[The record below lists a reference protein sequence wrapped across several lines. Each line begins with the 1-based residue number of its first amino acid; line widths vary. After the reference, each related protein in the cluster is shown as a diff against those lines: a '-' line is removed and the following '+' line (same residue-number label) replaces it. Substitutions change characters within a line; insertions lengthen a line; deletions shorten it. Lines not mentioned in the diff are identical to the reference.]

1 VLHALHRIRSRGTYQ
16 LVAAHFNHGLRG
28 SESDRDERFVRELC
42 RRLKIEL
49 VVERAEGL
57 KSANL
62 EEHARELRYG
72 FLNRAADAVR
82 AQFIMLGHHRDD
94 QAETVLL
101 RLLRGAGI
109 AGLGA
114 MGELGPERLMRPL
127 LSLDRF
133 TILKYLAAI
142 GADYVID
149 SSNFEDRATRNRLRR
164 GLLPQLANDYSPGIA
179 RRLAELA
186 AEMREVGSFIEA
198 EARRLLDGRLSRA
211 ADAVQGAPWRMELQ
225 GFASVNRALGQAVL
239 RELIRRGIGDLRRIE
254 RAHVDAM
261 YRLAVGENP
270 SGAVVLPRGWRLR
283 REYDMV
289 LLENNPVPSGRPAA
303 SAPDRAEISLK
314 LGTNILDANGVA
326 ITLKEVAAHEPGF
339 PHWPWHPPNRFEAY
353 FDIAELPVLM
363 ARWVRQ
369 GDRIEPLGLCGT
381 RKIQDV
387 FVDFKV
393 PTARRGSWPLVV
405 SDNRVVWIP
414 GLVRSR
420 VALLTSASK
429 KILHLRADLLPRQP

>member
-1 VLHALHRIRSRGTYQ
+1 
-16 LVAAHFNHGLRG
+16 
-28 SESDRDERFVRELC
+28 
-42 RRLKIEL
+42 
-49 VVERAEGL
+49 
-57 KSANL
+57 
-62 EEHARELRYG
+62 
-72 FLNRAADAVR
+72 
-82 AQFIMLGHHRDD
+82 
-94 QAETVLL
+94 
-101 RLLRGAGI
+101 
-109 AGLGA
+109 
-114 MGELGPERLMRPL
+114 MRPL
-127 LSLDRF
+127 LSLDRSA
-133 TILKYLAAI
+133 ILRYLVAI
-142 GADYVID
+142 GANYVVD
-149 SSNFEDRATRNRLRR
+149 SSNFEDRAVRNRLRG

-186 AEMREVGSFIEA
+186 AEMREAGSFIEA

-211 ADAVQGAPWRMELQ
+211 ADAVQGSSWRMELR
-225 GFASVNRALGQAVL
+225 GFASINGALARAVL
-239 RELIRRGIGDLRRIE
+239 RELVRRGVGDLRGIE

-261 YRLAVGENP
+261 YRLAIGENP
-270 SGAVVLPRGWRLR
+270 SAAVVLPRGWRFR

-289 LLENNPVPSGRPAA
+289 LLEKYPASIGRPAA
-303 SAPDRAEISLK
+303 SAPDRAEISLRP
-314 LGTNILDANGVA
+314 GVNVLDANGVA

-353 FDIAELPVLM
+353 FDAAEDPVLM
-363 ARWVRQ
+363 VRWVRQ

-387 FVDFKV
+387 FVDYKV

-405 SDNRVVWIP
+405 SDSRVVWIP